1 MPKRKV
7 KKSNKRDKP
16 DVRTSTMNLFYNLI
30 IFFLVVLIV
39 YLSYSAYLKI
49 VQKPTEETVKT
60 KTEVAAE
67 IIQLDVLNGCGVSG
81 VADRFTDFLR
91 ARDFDVVELGNYQ
104 INGKVNYNIDETF
117 VIDRI
122 GNKANAIKVAEALG
136 IEKVKVIQQLNE
148 DYFLDVSLVIGK
160 DYYKLK
166 PIIGS
171 E

>member
-1 MPKRKV
+1 MAKRRV
-7 KKSNKRDKP
+7 KKSENKP
-16 DVRTSTMNLFYNLI
+16 DIKDTTVNIFYNLI

-49 VQKPTEETVKT
+49 VQNPAKEIKEEK
-60 KTEVAAE
+60 KEVAAE

-91 ARDFDVVELGNYQ
+91 AHDFDVVELGNYTVK
-104 INGKVNYNIDETF
+104 GKINYNVDETF

-136 IEKVKVIQQLNE
+136 IEQVKIIQQINE
-148 DYFLDVSLVIGK
+148 NYFLDVSLVIGK

>member
-1 MPKRKV
+1 MAKRKV
-7 KKSNKRDKP
+7 KKSGTIKP
-16 DVRTSTMNLFYNLI
+16 DTKTSIVNLFYNLI
-30 IFFLVVLIV
+30 IFFLVVLVV

-49 VQKPTEETVKT
+49 MQKSPEKILEE
-60 KTEVAAE
+60 KTEIAAE
-67 IIQLDVLNGCGVSG
+67 IIQLNVLNGCGVSG

-91 ARDFDVVELGNYQ
+91 SQEFDVVELGNYT
-104 INGKVNYNIDETF
+104 INGKTNYNVDESF

-122 GNKANAIKVAEALG
+122 GNKANAFKVAKILG
-136 IEKVKVIQQLNE
+136 IETSKVIQQLND

>member
-1 MPKRKV
+1 MAKRSV
-7 KKSNKRDKP
+7 KKNAPSKP
-16 DVRTSTMNLFYNLI
+16 DVKTSTVNVFYNLI
-30 IFFLVVLIV
+30 IFLLVVLVV

-49 VQKPTEETVKT
+49 VQKSPDEVRIEKS
-60 KTEVAAE
+60 EVAAE
-67 IIQLDVLNGCGVSG
+67 IIQINVLNGCGVSG
-81 VADRFTDFLR
+81 VADRFTDYLR
-91 ARDFDVVELGNYQ
+91 AHEFDVVELGNYVV
-104 INGKVNYNIDETF
+104 NGKVNYNVSETF

-122 GNKANAIKVAEALG
+122 GNKANALKVAEDLG
-136 IEKVKVIQQLNE
+136 IEKVKVIQQINE

>member
-1 MPKRKV
+1 MAKRTV
-7 KKSNKRDKP
+7 KKNTKKP
-16 DVRTSTMNLFYNLI
+16 DVRSSTINLFYNLI
-30 IFFLVVLIV
+30 IFLLVVLIV
-39 YLSYSAYLKI
+39 YLSYSAYLKL
-49 VQKPTEETVKT
+49 VQKPTDEIIEDR
-60 KTEVAAE
+60 TEVAAE

-81 VADRFTDFLR
+81 VADRFTDYLR
-91 ARDFDVVELGNYQ
+91 AREFDVVELGNYIIKGQ
-104 INGKVNYNIDETF
+104 VNYNVDETF

-122 GNKANAIKVAEALG
+122 GNKANALKVAEALG
-136 IEKVKVIQQLNE
+136 IEEVKVIQQLND

>member
-1 MPKRKV
+1 LAKKNV
-7 KKSNKRDKP
+7 KKGNNVKP
-16 DVRTSTMNLFYNLI
+16 DVKAATFNIFYNLI

-39 YLSYSAYLKI
+39 YLIYSAYLKVI
-49 VQKPTEETVKT
+49 QIEPESATNEKV
-60 KTEVAAE
+60 EVASE

-81 VADRFTDFLR
+81 VADRFTDYLR
-91 ARDFDVVELGNYQ
+91 THNFDVVELGNYKVRGQ
-104 INGKVNYNIDETF
+104 VNYNVDETF

-136 IEKVKVIQQLNE
+136 IEKVKVIQQLNKN
-148 DYFLDVSLVIGK
+148 YFLDVSLVIGK

>member
-1 MPKRKV
+1 MAKRKV
-7 KKSNKRDKP
+7 KKNSNAKP
-16 DVRTSTMNLFYNLI
+16 DIKSSTINIFYNLI
-30 IFFLVVLIV
+30 IFFLVVLVV

-49 VQKPTEETVKT
+49 VQKSTNEINKDKQEI
-60 KTEVAAE
+60 AAE
-67 IIQLDVLNGCGVSG
+67 IIQLNVLNGCGVSG
-81 VADRFTDFLR
+81 VADRFTDYLR
-91 ARDFDVVELGNYQ
+91 AHEFDVVELGNYT
-104 INGKVNYNIDETF
+104 INGKVNYNVDETF

-122 GNKANAIKVAEALG
+122 GNKANAAKVAKMLG
-136 IEKVKVIQQLNE
+136 IENAKVIQQIND

>member
-1 MPKRKV
+1 LAKRTV
-7 KKSNKRDKP
+7 KKSSKKP
-16 DVRTSTMNLFYNLI
+16 NVKSSTVNLLYNLI
-30 IFFLVVLIV
+30 IFLLVVLIV

-49 VQKPTEETVKT
+49 VQKSSDEIIIDRNEIAT
-60 KTEVAAE
+60 E

-81 VADRFTDFLR
+81 VADRFTDYLR
-91 ARDFDVVELGNYQ
+91 AHEFDVVELGNYKIKGQ
-104 INGKVNYNIDETF
+104 VNYDVDETF

-122 GNKANAIKVAEALG
+122 GNKANALKVAEALG
-136 IEKVKVIQQLNE
+136 IEKVKVIQQLND

>member
-1 MPKRKV
+1 MA
-7 KKSNKRDKP
+7 KKSIKKRNNVKP
-16 DVRTSTMNLFYNLI
+16 DAKTTTINLFYNLI

-49 VQKPTEETVKT
+49 VQRTPGKIENESKD
-60 KTEVAAE
+60 VAAE

-91 ARDFDVVELGNYQ
+91 AHDFDVVELGNYKIKGQ
-104 INGKVNYNIDETF
+104 VNYSVDETF

-122 GNKANAIKVAEALG
+122 GNKANALKVADALG
-136 IEKVKVIQQLNE
+136 IEKVKVIEQLN
-148 DYFLDVSLVIGK
+148 DNYFLDVSLVIGK

-166 PIIGS
+166 PIMGS

>member
-1 MPKRKV
+1 MAKRSV
-7 KKSNKRDKP
+7 KRSSSPKP
-16 DVRTSTMNLFYNLI
+16 DIKTSTINLFYNLI

-39 YLSYSAYLKI
+39 YLSYSAYLKM
-49 VQKPTEETVKT
+49 VQKSPDEVVIEKR
-60 KTEVAAE
+60 EVAAE
-67 IIQLDVLNGCGVSG
+67 IIQIDVLNGCGVSG
-81 VADRFTDFLR
+81 VANRFTDYLR
-91 ARDFDVVELGNYQ
+91 AHEFDVVDLGNYV
-104 INGKVNYNIDETF
+104 INGKINYNVDETF

-122 GNKANAIKVAEALG
+122 GNKANALKVAEALG
-136 IEKVKVIQQLNE
+136 IEGVKAIQQINE

>member
-1 MPKRKV
+1 M
-7 KKSNKRDKP
+7 KKSSKPKP
-16 DVRTSTMNLFYNLI
+16 DAKTSTINIFYNLI
-30 IFFLVVLIV
+30 IFLLVVLVV

-49 VQKPTEETVKT
+49 VQKSTEGIIREKN
-60 KTEVAAE
+60 EVAAE
-67 IIQLDVLNGCGVSG
+67 IIQINVLNGCGVSG
-81 VADRFTDFLR
+81 VADRFTDYLR
-91 ARDFDVVELGNYQ
+91 SHEFDVVELGNYT
-104 INGKVNYNIDETF
+104 INGKINYNVDETF

-122 GNKANAIKVAEALG
+122 GNKANAVKVAEILG
-136 IEKVKVIQQLNE
+136 IENVRVIQQLND

>member
-1 MPKRKV
+1 LTKRNIKKV
-7 KKSNKRDKP
+7 EKKPETKD
-16 DVRTSTMNLFYNLI
+16 STVNIFYNLI

-49 VQKPTEETVKT
+49 MQSPRIKDDVEKK
-60 KTEVAAE
+60 EVAAE
-67 IIQLDVLNGCGVSG
+67 IIQLDVLNGCGISG
-81 VADRFTDFLR
+81 VADRFTDYLR
-91 ARDFDVVELGNYQ
+91 ARNFDVVELGNYSV
-104 INGKVNYNIDETF
+104 NGKVNYNVDETF

-122 GNKANAIKVAEALG
+122 GNKANAVKVAETLG
-136 IEKVKVIQQLNE
+136 IENVKVIQQLNE